1 MSTGILTTAAWTED
15 LAVKSFAGSMVR
27 LMPAGM
33 ATLFGMTSMLKTE
46 TALQTDHGFFSKT
59 MIFPQL
65 QLSVAA
71 TAADTSLTVFSTD
84 NILPG
89 HLFQAPGTSEQIM
102 VENVVSSTSVAV
114 RRGVGS
120 ISPGTIAINARLFQ
134 TGNAY
139 EEGSN
144 RPASLNINPVKITN
158 LTAIFRNSWAL
169 TDTARSIPNIAGD
182 SNIQESRQDCAMFH
196 AVDIEKQLFFGQKSQ
211 GTKNGK
217 PFRTMD
223 GLIST
228 VANLSYYPSS
238 YSAVNVFTAGA
249 TTNFTQLQNFLEPCL
264 NQSTDP
270 KVGNERIVF
279 TGGTGKRVM
288 NDIGRV
294 NGTYYLMDGQTNW
307 GLQFSTF
314 KTARGTFRVIE
325 HPLFNSNASWAA
337 MAVVLDLSTF
347 SIAYL
352 NDRKTQVR
360 DYNMSGNIAA
370 DNGVDAVGGTLTT
383 ELTCLVKNPP
393 ANAIIYN
400 LTAAAIG

>member
-1 MSTGILTTAAWTED
+1 MSTGILTTSAWTED

-46 TALQTDHGFFSKT
+46 TALATEHGFFSKT

-65 QLSVAA
+65 TISVAA
-71 TAADTSLTVFSTD
+71 SASDTALTVTSTD
-84 NILPG
+84 NIIPG
-89 HLFQAPGTSEQIM
+89 QLFQAPGTSEQIM
-102 VENVVSSTSVAV
+102 VESVISANQVAV
-114 RRGVGS
+114 RRAVGNVNAAA
-120 ISPGTIAINARLFQ
+120 ISAAARLFSV
-134 TGNAY
+134 GNAY

-144 RPASLNINPVKITN
+144 RPAALNINPVKITN

-169 TDTARSIPNIAGD
+169 TDTARSIPNIAGET
-182 SNIQESRQDCAMFH
+182 NIAESRQDCAMFH
-196 AVDIEKQLFFGQKSQ
+196 AVDIEKQLFFGQKSA
-211 GTKNGK
+211 GVKNGK

-223 GLIST
+223 GLI
-228 VANLSYYPSS
+228 ANVGNLTYYPSS
-238 YSAVNVFTAGA
+238 YSAVNVYTAGG

-279 TGGTGKRVM
+279 TGGTGKRVI

-314 KTARGTFRVIE
+314 KTARGTFRMIE
-325 HPLFNSNASWAA
+325 HPLFNSNDTWAR
-337 MAVVLDLSTF
+337 MAVVVDLSTF
-347 SIAYL
+347 SVAYL
-352 NDRKTQVR
+352 NDRKTQTK
-360 DYNMSGNIAA
+360 DYNLSGNIAA

-393 ANAIIYN
+393 ANAVIYN
-400 LTAAAIG
+400 LTAGAQG